1 MENCS
6 GVSGV
11 IYNFN
16 TQSLLS
22 FEDHFHAKGD
32 LPFVIY
38 FDFETTAPTNNC
50 FDPKQKTMFVASY
63 VMIVAFHSEL
73 KLDKIIIQR
82 SYVHAIEQLTSLEYF
97 SQDQI
102 KCINKE
108 LVIQL
113 KDIAFEVNKR
123 KYKKQWG
130 KCSALNVHWLSK
142 LYLNGLT
149 ANLNLNICKLVY
161 SINLDMKEI
170 FLLIGKMINALFA
183 NFH

>member
-6 GVSGV
+6 GVPRV

-16 TQSLLS
+16 TQSLIS
-22 FEDHFHAKGD
+22 FEDNFHAKDD

-38 FDFETTAPTNNC
+38 FDFETTAPSDNC
-50 FDPKQKTMFVASY
+50 FDREQKTMFAVS
-63 VMIVAFHSEL
+63 MIVAFHPEL
-73 KLDKIIIQR
+73 KLDKIIIQWN
-82 SYVHAIEQLTSLEYF
+82 YVHAIEQLTSLEYF

-123 KYKKQWG
+123 KCKKKTNNG
-130 KCSALNVHWLSK
+130 TNVLR
-142 LYLNGLT
+142 
-149 ANLNLNICKLVY
+149 
-161 SINLDMKEI
+161 
-170 FLLIGKMINALFA
+170 
-183 NFH
+183 